1 MDDNVDIN
9 NNNSETTINLLLQ
22 LLANPKI
29 LQQATTMITQQTP
42 SAPNPVSIA
51 AATSLTGVVNTSFPR
66 GSIQNPITKE
76 EWKQWK
82 KTKQPNEDW
91 KDFLHLPYDTYWTY
105 RRNLRDRLNAT
116 CEKGKYAS
124 EQVPGKIQNVINSF
138 KSDFPTFPISVG
150 DFVLQK
156 IIEDIVGNWGK
167 YGFVSNIYI
176 ILILKIS
183 VVETERKNKVKEA
196 RIRGIPPPP
205 KRKNITPP
213 NSKRKK
219 LMTNPSTQVSK
230 ILSNTVLPAENIETN
245 NTDNIDVQLTHVTPS
260 DVQEELEDTRN
271 VQLYTHE
278 TPSNGNEKRTTTTRT
293 RLEKT
298 IRPPKKQST
307 TRKTYNIRNK
317 SQK

>member
-29 LQQATTMITQQTP
+29 LQQATMMITQQTP
-42 SAPNPVSIA
+42 SAPNPISVA

-82 KTKQPNEDW
+82 RTKQPKEDW

-124 EQVPGKIQNVINSF
+124 EQEPGKIQNVINSF

-156 IIEDIVGNWGK
+156 IIEDIVGNW
-167 YGFVSNIYI
+167 
-176 ILILKIS
+176 
-183 VVETERKNKVKEA
+183 VETERKNKVKEA

-245 NTDNIDVQLTHVTPS
+245 NTDNIDVQLTHVIPS

-271 VQLYTHE
+271 IQLYTHE
-278 TPSNGNEKRTTTTRT
+278 TPSNVQENTRNYDNEKRTTTTRT

-298 IRPPKKQST
+298 TRPPKKQST
-307 TRKTYNIRNK
+307 TRKTYNTRNK

>member
-9 NNNSETTINLLLQ
+9 NNNSEDHNKFIASIISESKNFTASYYDDYSTN
-22 LLANPKI
+22 
-29 LQQATTMITQQTP
+29 
-42 SAPNPVSIA
+42 SFAPNPVSIA

-82 KTKQPNEDW
+82 KIKQPNEDW

-105 RRNLRDRLNAT
+105 RLRLNVRT
-116 CEKGKYAS
+116 
-124 EQVPGKIQNVINSF
+124 
-138 KSDFPTFPISVG
+138 
-150 DFVLQK
+150 
-156 IIEDIVGNWGK
+156 
-167 YGFVSNIYI
+167 
-176 ILILKIS
+176 
-183 VVETERKNKVKEA
+183 KVKEA

-307 TRKTYNIRNK
+307 TRKTYNTRNK

>member
-82 KTKQPNEDW
+82 KIKQPNEDW

-156 IIEDIVGNWGK
+156 IIEDIVGNW
-167 YGFVSNIYI
+167 
-176 ILILKIS
+176 
-183 VVETERKNKVKEA
+183 
-196 RIRGIPPPP
+196 
-205 KRKNITPP
+205 
-213 NSKRKK
+213 
-219 LMTNPSTQVSK
+219 
-230 ILSNTVLPAENIETN
+230 ETN

-307 TRKTYNIRNK
+307 TRKTYNTRNK